1 MRKIIL
7 SVMAVAAVTFTSCG
21 NQAGNGGDADSTANE
36 MEVNVL
42 PDWTDAESAVKS
54 LDASLEIGTPEDV
67 EDCVE
72 KMEVQVAKLV
82 EQGKLD
88 EAKTYAE
95 KIQNFVK
102 ENKDKLTATGS
113 TLISSFVSSAE
124 KLDLNNLEA
133 SAKDWASTVKA
144 VAGESGA
151 KAISD
156 VEGAAKDAAQGVAGE
171 AAKKVEGAVNKAN
184 EAKAKVDEVKNKV
197 DAAKSKVDE
206 VKNKV
211 DEVKSKIDNAP
222 KSAKE
227 AAQQA
232 ADKAKQD
239 ARSKANDAVSK
250 GLDKVFGK

>member
-1 MRKIIL
+1 
-7 SVMAVAAVTFTSCG
+7 MAVAAVTFTSCG

-82 EQGKLD
+82 EEGKLD
-88 EAKTYAE
+88 EAKAYAE

-102 ENKDKLTATGS
+102 ENKEKLTATGS
-113 TLISSFVSSAE
+113 ALISSFVNTTE
-124 KLDLNNLEA
+124 KINLDNLEA
-133 SAKDWASTVKA
+133 STKDWASSVKA
-144 VAGESGA
+144 IAGEAGAAAVTDAESAA
-151 KAISD
+151 KA
-156 VEGAAKDAAQGVAGE
+156 VETAAQGVAGE

>member
-1 MRKIIL
+1 
-7 SVMAVAAVTFTSCG
+7 MAVAAVTFTSCG
-21 NQAGNGGDADSTANE
+21 NQAGNGGDADATAN
-36 MEVNVL
+36 
-42 PDWTDAESAVKS
+42 
-54 LDASLEIGTPEDV
+54 DV
-67 EDCVE
+67 EAVADSMASAEVSVDQVISDLTANLDSGEKEAVE
-72 KMEVQVAKLV
+72 AKVELAKSKIATLVQ
-82 EQGKLD
+82 EGKLD
-88 EAKTYAE
+88 EAKAYAE

-102 ENKDKLTATGS
+102 ENKEKLTATGS
-113 TLISSFVSSAE
+113 ALISSFVNTTE
-124 KLDLNNLEA
+124 KINLDNLEA
-133 SAKDWASTVKA
+133 STKDWASSVKA
-144 VAGESGA
+144 IAGEAGAAAVTDAESAA
-151 KAISD
+151 KA
-156 VEGAAKDAAQGVAGE
+156 VETAAQGVAGE